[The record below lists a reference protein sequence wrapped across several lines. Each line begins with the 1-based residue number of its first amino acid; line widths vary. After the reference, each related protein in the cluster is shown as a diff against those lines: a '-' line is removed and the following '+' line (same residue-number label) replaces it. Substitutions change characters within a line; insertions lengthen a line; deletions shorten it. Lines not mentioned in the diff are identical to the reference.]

1 MLRTEVY
8 DSLMEPRR
16 TLLTKL
22 FALLAAGLQSRRSWA
37 FAPAKSSVR
46 VLRTEALAGRFA
58 GLEGTAVEVTFP
70 PGSASGEHRH
80 PGFILGYVLEGRFR
94 FAVNG
99 EPERILGAGE
109 TFYEP
114 AGALHSVSANA
125 LADKQTRILAFMVAP
140 AGKPIVER

>member
-1 MLRTEVY
+1 
-8 DSLMEPRR
+8 MEPRR

-22 FALLAAGLQSRRSWA
+22 LTLLAAGLQSRPSWA
-37 FAPAKSSVR
+37 FAPMKSSAR
-46 VLRTEALAGRFA
+46 VLRRQALTDRFV
-58 GLEGTAVEVTFP
+58 GLEATAVEVTFP
-70 PGSASGEHRH
+70 PGSASDEHRH
-80 PGFILGYVLEGRFR
+80 PGFVMGYVLEGRFR

-99 EPERILGAGE
+99 EPERILGPGE